1 MQVYPE
7 KSDQLELSVHEKTL
21 LRSVERAFSKEE
33 GAYYVLQ
40 INPRKK
46 DLGKGRPELFHLL
59 LFERGIF
66 LFQILTL
73 PGTAPEKVLGMLC
86 DHAEVYGTIRADIA
100 KKLEESRYLTDAA
113 GKLRVPFHLCLVLPE
128 IDGTEVL
135 GKLHARAQNFCR
147 KNILFRDTIKRIRQE
162 GSSVLH
168 PYLVQGERLREE
180 DINHVFQRL
189 CPELTIP
196 KKYIL
201 DENERIHIEDGRIG
215 AHDRAVQAYRL
226 DNWQINTVNRIAK
239 GNQLILACAGS
250 GKSVLLISRCFKLA
264 SLNPGAR
271 FLLTCYNKNLADYYR
286 WAVAQAGFTDRNVR
300 CSTFFSLCMELL
312 RSNGIRFYSKKSG
325 ADYFDELFERANSA
339 LEKGLLKERFYGV
352 FIDEVQIFKPEW
364 YRFCFNLLVSKNA
377 EDHFF
382 VISGDK
388 AQDVKNHI
396 KHGKAPWQ
404 GGVSGYPEYRG
415 KTISIEKNYRNSK
428 PISDAID
435 RYVTEAKK
443 QGMALGLD
451 YTADPE
457 SFLHGEAYRPGNPPV
472 LVELTDFSNDGET
485 EAIGAAVKNLM
496 EEKGLRESDIAIV
509 LFNKYVKFAT
519 PGWKNRSY
527 YLERG
532 IQQYFERQ
540 GWEPPSFLY
549 AGKSEGTTYGSRRGV
564 TVVSIEGALGL
575 DFRGVVLAGLRPL
588 GTHEKTRVLSEF
600 AKAEP
605 KDLPDKLEAFKK
617 NVNLVYTACTRA
629 KDELTVI
636 LSAPK
641 GESIYMDLLRRS
653 MGEA

>member
-1 MQVYPE
+1 MQIYPE
-7 KSDQLELSVHEKTL
+7 KSDQLELSADEKIL
-21 LRSVERAFSKEE
+21 LRSMERAFSNKEC
-33 GAYYVLQ
+33 AYYVLQ

-46 DLGKGRPELFHLL
+46 DLGKGRPELFQLL
-59 LFERGIF
+59 LFDQGIF

-73 PGTAPEKVLGMLC
+73 PGIAPEKVLGMFC
-86 DHAEVYGTIRADIA
+86 DHAEIYETIREDIV
-100 KKLEESRYLTDAA
+100 KKLEKSCYLTDDT
-113 GKLRVPFHLCLVLPE
+113 GKLRFPVHLFLVLPN
-128 IDGTEVL
+128 IDGSEVL
-135 GKLHARAQNFCR
+135 GKLNACAQNFFR
-147 KNILFRDTIKRIRQE
+147 RNILFRDTIKRIRQE
-162 GSSVLH
+162 GCSVLCS
-168 PYLVQGERLREE
+168 YLVEGEQLREE

-201 DENERIHIEDGRIG
+201 GENESVHIEDGRIE

-264 SLNPGAR
+264 SLNPSAR

-286 WAVAQAGFTDRNVR
+286 WAVAQAGFTDKNVR

-312 RSNGIRFYSKKSG
+312 RSNNIRFYSEKRG
-325 ADYFDELFERANSA
+325 AAYFDELFEQANSA
-339 LEKGLLKERFYGV
+339 LAQGQIKERFYGV
-352 FIDEVQIFKPEW
+352 FIDEVQVFKPEW

-388 AQDVKNHI
+388 AQDVKNNI

-404 GGVSGYPEYRG
+404 GGGSGYPEYRG
-415 KTISIEKNYRNSK
+415 KTLSIEKNYRNSK

-472 LVELTDFSNDGET
+472 LVELTNFSNDGET
-485 EAIGAAVKNLM
+485 EAIGAAVKNLI

-527 YLERG
+527 YLEKG

-549 AGKSEGTTYGSRRGV
+549 AKKSEGTTYGSRRGV

-588 GTHEKTRVLSEF
+588 GMPEKTRVLSEF
-600 AKAEP
+600 EKATSDE
-605 KDLPDKLEAFKK
+605 LPEKLEAFKK
-617 NVNLVYTACTRA
+617 NINLIYTACTRA

-653 MGEA
+653 MG